1 MKLKL
6 IIFIGA
12 LLQLILW
19 TGVQAQPIHK
29 IRIGYPSISSRQ
41 AQLWV
46 AKDEGIFRKY
56 GLDVELIFLRGGQV
70 AIQALTGGDPP
81 MVTIGNVIIAN
92 LQGHDIVLVGS
103 VENSYDQSVFARP
116 GTMTRMEQLKGKRF
130 GISGFGSATH
140 NAALIL
146 FKKFNLEP
154 NKDVVFVPTGTGP
167 ERLAAMSAARIDATF
182 FNPSEV
188 PQALKAGFVE
198 IIQMADIGFE
208 VQGSGLATSRS
219 YIKAHRDIVKSA
231 LKAYVEGIYY
241 IFSNKAA
248 GVEESRPLY
257 AHQRSGSARLFLRA
271 LSEKNAEETV
281 SDDEGHT
288 ESHRHVRAADTA
300 GENRQAGAI
309 RRPELSSGAR
319 ERKDFSTRWGDDTSS
334 LSTVQSFKCS
344 RFKIVQTKSFWPQR
358 HTVNSGRSNFRII
371 GTLELLERLN

>member
-1 MKLKL
+1 MTNFKLS
-6 IIFIGA
+6 IIFIAVFAARSGA
-12 LLQLILW
+12 EC
-19 TGVQAQPIHK
+19 QPLHK

-81 MVTIGNVIIAN
+81 IVTIGNVIIAN

-116 GTMTRMEQLKGKRF
+116 GTATRVEQLKGKRF

-154 NKDVVFVPTGTGP
+154 SKDVAFVTTGTGP
-167 ERLAAMSAARIDATF
+167 ERLAAMSAGRIDATF

-188 PQALKAGFVE
+188 PQAIKAGLVE
-198 IIQMADIGFE
+198 IIQMADLDFE
-208 VQGSGLATSRS
+208 VQGSGLATSRN
-219 YIKAHRDIVKSA
+219 YIKAHREIVKSA

-241 IFSNKAA
+241 IFA
-248 GVEESRPLY
+248 
-257 AHQRSGSARLFLRA
+257 
-271 LSEKNAEETV
+271 
-281 SDDEGHT
+281 
-288 ESHRHVRAADTA
+288 
-300 GENRQAGAI
+300 NRQPAL
-309 RRPELSSGAR
+309 R
-319 ERKDFSTRWGDDTSS
+319 S
-334 LSTVQSFKCS
+334 LSKYMRTSDQEVLDYSYQHYLKRTPKKPHPTMKGIQNLIDMSAPQMPQAKSAKPEQFVDLSFLQELEKE
-344 RFKIVQTKSFWPQR
+344 RFYGEMEKRYK
-358 HTVNSGRSNFRII
+358 
-371 GTLELLERLN
+371 

>member
-1 MKLKL
+1 MEEIFLVA
-6 IIFIGA
+6 IMAQCFIGVSA
-12 LLQLILW
+12 DSRPL
-19 TGVQAQPIHK
+19 TK

-81 MVTIGNVIIAN
+81 IVTIGNVIIAN

-116 GTMTRMEQLKGKRF
+116 GIAERVEQLKGKRF

-146 FKKFNLEP
+146 FNKFNLEP
-154 NKDVVFVPTGTGP
+154 NKDVTFVTTGTGP
-167 ERLAAMSAARIDATF
+167 ERLAAMSAGRIDATF

-188 PQALKAGFVE
+188 PQAIKAGLVE
-198 IIQMADIGFE
+198 IIQMADLDFE

-219 YIKAHRDIVKSA
+219 YIKAHREIVKSA

-241 IFSNKAA
+241 IFANKQPA
-248 GVEESRPLY
+248 
-257 AHQRSGSARLFLRA
+257 LR
-271 LSEKNAEETV
+271 
-281 SDDEGHT
+281 
-288 ESHRHVRAADTA
+288 
-300 GENRQAGAI
+300 
-309 RRPELSSGAR
+309 
-319 ERKDFSTRWGDDTSS
+319 S
-334 LSTVQSFKCS
+334 LSKYMRTSDQEVLDYSYQHYLKRTPKKPYPTMKGIQNLIDMSAPQIPQAKSAKPEQFVDLSFLQELEKE
-344 RFKIVQTKSFWPQR
+344 RFYGEMEKRYK
-358 HTVNSGRSNFRII
+358 
-371 GTLELLERLN
+371 

>member
-1 MKLKL
+1 MINLFVVFTL
-6 IIFIGA
+6 LLCSIGSSA
-12 LLQLILW
+12 HGQS
-19 TGVQAQPIHK
+19 TQK

-46 AKDEGIFRKY
+46 AKDEGLFRKY

-81 MVTIGNVIIAN
+81 LVTIGNVIIAN

-103 VENSYDQSVFARP
+103 VENSYDQVVFARS
-116 GTMTRMEQLKGKRF
+116 GTATRLEQLRGKRF

-167 ERLAAMSAARIDATF
+167 ERLAAMGAARIDATF

-188 PQALKAGFVE
+188 PQALKAGLVE

-219 YIKAHRDIVKSA
+219 YIKANRETVRSA
-231 LKAYVEGIYY
+231 LKAYIEGIYY
-241 IFSNKAA
+241 IFANKAA
-248 GVEESRPLY
+248 TMKSL
-257 AHQRSGSARLFLRA
+257 ARYMRTSDQEVLDYSYQHYLKRTPKKPYPTMKGIQNLIDMSVPQIPQA
-271 LSEKNAEETV
+271 KNAKTEQFVDLSFLQELETEKFF
-281 SDDEGHT
+281 DEM
-288 ESHRHVRAADTA
+288 A
-300 GENRQAGAI
+300 
-309 RRPELSSGAR
+309 RRY
-319 ERKDFSTRWGDDTSS
+319 K
-334 LSTVQSFKCS
+334 
-344 RFKIVQTKSFWPQR
+344 
-358 HTVNSGRSNFRII
+358 
-371 GTLELLERLN
+371 

>member
-1 MKLKL
+1 MKSQL
-6 IIFIGA
+6 IILVGA
-12 LLQLILW
+12 LLQLVVW
-19 TGVQAQPIHK
+19 TGAQAQPLRK
-29 IRIGYPSISSRQ
+29 MRIGYPSISSRQ

-46 AKDEGIFRKY
+46 AKDEGLFRKH

-81 MVTIGNVIIAN
+81 LVTIGNVIIAN

-146 FKKFNLEP
+146 FKKFNLDP
-154 NKDVVFVPTGTGP
+154 TKDVAFVPTGP
-167 ERLAAMSAARIDATF
+167 ERLAAMSTARIDATF

-198 IIQMADIGFE
+198 IIQMADIDFE

-219 YIKAHRDIVKSA
+219 YIKANREVVKSA

-241 IFSNKAA
+241 VFEN
-248 GVEESRPLY
+248 
-257 AHQRSGSARLFLRA
+257 
-271 LSEKNAEETV
+271 
-281 SDDEGHT
+281 
-288 ESHRHVRAADTA
+288 RAAAVKTLGRYMRTDDQEVLDYSYQHYLKRTPKKPYPTIKGIQNLIDMSAPQVAQAKTA
-300 GENRQAGAI
+300 K
-309 RRPELSSGAR
+309 PEQFVDLSFLQ
-319 ERKDFSTRWGDDTSS
+319 E
-334 LSTVQSFKCS
+334 
-344 RFKIVQTKSFWPQR
+344 
-358 HTVNSGRSNFRII
+358 
-371 GTLELLERLN
+371 LEKEGFFEEMGKRYK

>member
-6 IIFIGA
+6 LMFA
-12 LLQLILW
+12 CVLVFPMDW
-19 TGVQAQPIHK
+19 TSAQAQPLRK

-41 AQLWV
+41 AQLWI
-46 AKDEGIFRKY
+46 AKDEGIFRKH

-81 MVTIGNVIIAN
+81 LVTIGNVIIAN

-116 GTMTRMEQLKGKRF
+116 GTMSRMEQLKGKRF

-154 NKDVVFVPTGTGP
+154 TKDVAFVPTGTGP
-167 ERLAAMSAARIDATF
+167 ERLAAMSSARIDATF

-219 YIKAHRDIVKSA
+219 YIKANREIVKSA

-241 IFSNKAA
+241 VFTNKGATIKSLTRYMRTDDQEVLEYSYEHYLKRTPKKPYPTMKGIQNLVDMSA
-248 GVEESRPLY
+248 PQIPQAKTAKPEQFVDLSFLQELEKEGFFEEL
-257 AHQRSGSARLFLRA
+257 G
-271 LSEKNAEETV
+271 
-281 SDDEGHT
+281 
-288 ESHRHVRAADTA
+288 
-300 GENRQAGAI
+300 
-309 RRPELSSGAR
+309 RRYR
-319 ERKDFSTRWGDDTSS
+319 
-334 LSTVQSFKCS
+334 
-344 RFKIVQTKSFWPQR
+344 
-358 HTVNSGRSNFRII
+358 
-371 GTLELLERLN
+371 

>member
-1 MKLKL
+1 VTNLKL
-6 IIFIGA
+6 ALIISTVFAIRSGA
-12 LLQLILW
+12 EC
-19 TGVQAQPIHK
+19 QPHHK

-81 MVTIGNVIIAN
+81 IVTIGNVIIAN

-116 GTMTRMEQLKGKRF
+116 GTASRVEQLKGKRF

-140 NAALIL
+140 NAALLL

-154 NKDVVFVPTGTGP
+154 NKDVIFVPTGTGP
-167 ERLAAMSAARIDATF
+167 ERLAAMGAGRIDATF

-188 PQALKAGFVE
+188 PQASKAGLVE

-208 VQGSGLATSRS
+208 VQGSGLATSRN
-219 YIKAHRDIVKSA
+219 YIKAHRDVVRST

-241 IFSNKAA
+241 IFA
-248 GVEESRPLY
+248 GKQPT
-257 AHQRSGSARLFLRA
+257 LR
-271 LSEKNAEETV
+271 
-281 SDDEGHT
+281 
-288 ESHRHVRAADTA
+288 
-300 GENRQAGAI
+300 
-309 RRPELSSGAR
+309 
-319 ERKDFSTRWGDDTSS
+319 S
-334 LSTVQSFKCS
+334 LSKYMRTNDQEVLEYSYQHYLKRTPKKPYPTMKGIQNLIDMSAPQLPQAKSAKPEQFVDLSFL
-344 RFKIVQTKSFWPQR
+344 QE
-358 HTVNSGRSNFRII
+358 
-371 GTLELLERLN
+371 LEKEGFYAEMEKRYR

>member
-1 MKLKL
+1 VKNLVAAIVVAIVCGL
-6 IIFIGA
+6 SVSSA
-12 LLQLILW
+12 A
-19 TGVQAQPIHK
+19 AQMAQK

-41 AQLWV
+41 AQLWI

-81 MVTIGNVIIAN
+81 LVTIGNVIIAN

-154 NKDVVFVPTGTGP
+154 NKDVAFVPTGTGP
-167 ERLAAMSAARIDATF
+167 ERLAAMSSGRIDATF

-188 PQALKAGFVE
+188 PQALNAGFVE

-219 YIKAHRDIVKSA
+219 YIKTRRDVVKSA
-231 LKAYVEGIYY
+231 LKAYIEGIYY
-241 IFSNKAA
+241 VFANKPATLKSLARYMRTRDQEVLGYSYQHYLKRTPTKPYPTMKGIQNLIDMAA
-248 GVEESRPLY
+248 PQISQ
-257 AHQRSGSARLFLRA
+257 A
-271 LSEKNAEETV
+271 KNAKPEQFVDLSLLQELETEKFF
-281 SDDEGHT
+281 DEM
-288 ESHRHVRAADTA
+288 A
-300 GENRQAGAI
+300 
-309 RRPELSSGAR
+309 RRY
-319 ERKDFSTRWGDDTSS
+319 K
-334 LSTVQSFKCS
+334 
-344 RFKIVQTKSFWPQR
+344 
-358 HTVNSGRSNFRII
+358 
-371 GTLELLERLN
+371 

>member
-1 MKLKL
+1 VTN
-6 IIFIGA
+6 
-12 LLQLILW
+12 LQLSIIILAVFALRS
-19 TGVQAQPIHK
+19 GVECQPLHK

-81 MVTIGNVIIAN
+81 IVTIGNVIIAN

-116 GTMTRMEQLKGKRF
+116 GIAARVEQLKGKRF

-154 NKDVVFVPTGTGP
+154 NKDVTFVTTGTGP
-167 ERLAAMSAARIDATF
+167 ERLAAMSTGRIDATF

-188 PQALKAGFVE
+188 PQAIKAGLVE
-198 IIQMADIGFE
+198 IMQMADLDFE

-219 YIKAHRDIVKSA
+219 YIKTHRDVVKST
-231 LKAYVEGIYY
+231 LRAYVEGIYY
-241 IFSNKAA
+241 IFANKQ
-248 GVEESRPLY
+248 PT
-257 AHQRSGSARLFLRA
+257 LR
-271 LSEKNAEETV
+271 
-281 SDDEGHT
+281 
-288 ESHRHVRAADTA
+288 
-300 GENRQAGAI
+300 
-309 RRPELSSGAR
+309 
-319 ERKDFSTRWGDDTSS
+319 S
-334 LSTVQSFKCS
+334 LSKYMRTSDQEVLDYSYQHYLKRTPKKPHPTMKGIQNLIDMSAPQVPQAKSVKPEQFVDLSFLQELEKE
-344 RFKIVQTKSFWPQR
+344 RFYGEMEKRYK
-358 HTVNSGRSNFRII
+358 
-371 GTLELLERLN
+371 

>member
-6 IIFIGA
+6 LMFA
-12 LLQLILW
+12 CVLVFPLDW
-19 TGVQAQPIHK
+19 TSAQAQPLRK

-41 AQLWV
+41 AQLWI
-46 AKDEGIFRKY
+46 AKDEGIFRKH

-81 MVTIGNVIIAN
+81 LVTIGNVIIAN

-116 GTMTRMEQLKGKRF
+116 GTMSRMEQLKGKRF

-154 NKDVVFVPTGTGP
+154 TKDVAFVPTGTGP
-167 ERLAAMSAARIDATF
+167 ERLAAMSSARIDATF

-219 YIKAHRDIVKSA
+219 YIKANREIVKSA

-241 IFSNKAA
+241 VFTNKGATIK
-248 GVEESRPLY
+248 SLTRY
-257 AHQRSGSARLFLRA
+257 MR
-271 LSEKNAEETV
+271 
-281 SDDEGHT
+281 T
-288 ESHRHVRAADTA
+288 EDQEVLEYSYEHYLKRTPKKPYPTMKGIQNLVDMSVP
-300 GENRQAGAI
+300 QI
-309 RRPELSSGAR
+309 P
-319 ERKDFSTRWGDDTSS
+319 
-334 LSTVQSFKCS
+334 
-344 RFKIVQTKSFWPQR
+344 QTKTAKPEQFVDLSFLKELEKEGLFEEL
-358 HTVNSGRSNFRII
+358 GRRYK
-371 GTLELLERLN
+371 